1 MFFILKSL
9 NMENLSLAIISQFH
23 YPIQLKYSWK
33 LMVVKNVTKIN
44 STLAA
49 RKFNNNKKKNDFEGE
64 KIHTNY
70 FSGIPVIPSA
80 SEDC

>member
-1 MFFILKSL
+1 
-9 NMENLSLAIISQFH
+9 
-23 YPIQLKYSWK
+23 
-33 LMVVKNVTKIN
+33 MVVKNVTKIN

-80 SEDC
+80 SEGVIKIHFEGQKYFKIILWFPIYP

>member
-1 MFFILKSL
+1 
-9 NMENLSLAIISQFH
+9 
-23 YPIQLKYSWK
+23 
-33 LMVVKNVTKIN
+33 MVVKNVTKIN